1 MAKIRGYIS
10 RLNAT
15 EESSKELKDLVGD
28 IFDEVIFNASIPEI
42 ELVMDT
48 RKIVFTRYSATKD
61 VREITIK
68 NEDRAYKTFI
78 DSNGNSVSAGRCVVY
93 ETNTGIIIS
102 IGSYGTNINYIGG
115 ISNIVYNKNTG
126 TICLQGSG
134 SYLHINSSLTLD
146 AIHLNAYT
154 AKNDTLYACPISTT
168 CMYLPGA
175 AVSPYPVVTEIVHDN
190 EPTGIYALTQGM
202 LMNATVSD
210 GEKNIFISNVLG
222 LED

>member
-10 RLNAT
+10 RLKAT
-15 EESSKELKDLVGD
+15 EESFKELKDLVGD

-48 RKIVFTRYSATKD
+48 RKIVFTRFSTDKD

-68 NEDRAYKTFI
+68 NGNRSYKTFI
-78 DSNGNSVSAGRCVVY
+78 DSSGNSAIAGKCVVY

-102 IGSYGTNINYIGG
+102 IGGYGTALNYTGG
-115 ISNIVYNKNTG
+115 ISNIAYNKNTDA
-126 TICLQGSG
+126 ICLQGFG
-134 SYLHINSSLTLD
+134 SYLHFNSSLTLSPLT
-146 AIHLNAYT
+146 LNAYT
-154 AKNDTLYACPISTT
+154 AKDDTIYAYPISTT
-168 CMYLPGA
+168 CIYLPGA
-175 AVSPYPVVTEIVHDN
+175 AVSPYPVVTEIIHDN
-190 EPTGIYALTQGM
+190 EPTGIYALTQGQ